1 MIEVMVVLM
10 ELLLVLELVQ
20 SRAHP
25 TCGGGH
31 GIVCTPFC
39 WGRGGVNLLPNF
51 VKEALDQISIFKGDF
66 LEKMW

>member
-10 ELLLVLELVQ
+10 ELLLALELVQ

-31 GIVCTPFC
+31 GKCAPLSA
-39 WGRGGVNLLPNF
+39 GGGGVNLLPNF

-66 LEKMW
+66 LEKMG

>member
-10 ELLLVLELVQ
+10 ELLLALELVQ

-31 GIVCTPFC
+31 GVVCTPFC
-39 WGRGGVNLLPNF
+39 WGRGGEPSTKF
-51 VKEALDQISIFKGDF
+51 CKRGP
-66 LEKMW
+66 